1 MRSPALSLLLSL
13 SLVYGAVHAAFIA
26 DKHIFYEMYGR
37 SSNRS
42 VTVTLRDIELNVL
55 DNSNF
60 VLAQA
65 DNQILGVRNC
75 QWNWSPGRPTRVFIH
90 GYYSDRKTFMKYAH
104 AYLRRGD
111 YNFIAIN
118 WLRGARTLNYF
129 TARRRVELVGE
140 ATARFIGYLMRLGL
154 RLTDLIL
161 IGHSL
166 GAHVAG
172 VTAKHIKGGAKPAA
186 IIGLDPAFP
195 LFRLLEQSHRL
206 HFDDADYVQI
216 IHTNGGFLGIRH
228 PIGHADFYPNFGC
241 VQPSCKSIIP
251 CKCAPH
257 FRFHAAGHLPTF

>member
-1 MRSPALSLLLSL
+1 MRSSQLLLVL
-13 SLVYGAVHAAFIA
+13 LILFVYGVVDAVFIA
-26 DKHIFYEMYGR
+26 EKHIFYEMYCR
-37 SSNRS
+37 SSNHS
-42 VTVTLRDIELNVL
+42 TTVTLSDVELNVL

-60 VLAQA
+60 VLEA
-65 DNQILGVRNC
+65 DNQILGVQNC
-75 QWNWSPGRPTRVFIH
+75 QWNWNPRRPTRIFIH

-129 TARRRVELVGE
+129 RARRRVELVGE
-140 ATARFIGYLMRLGL
+140 ATARFVGYLMRLGL
-154 RLTDLIL
+154 QLKDLIL

-166 GAHVAG
+166 GAHVSG
-172 VTAKHIKGGAKPAA
+172 VAAKYIEGGKPAA

-206 HFDDADYVQI
+206 HYTDADYVQI

-241 VQPSCKSIIP
+241 EQPACKSIIP
-251 CKCAPH
+251 CKYETLN
-257 FRFHAAGHLPTF
+257 FI